1 MERLIANIK
10 RIVVVGTSS
19 GGIETLRTLAS
30 GVPADLAA
38 PICIVIHR
46 HPQSQGLTAGIL
58 GGAGP
63 LPARDAEDGE
73 RLENGRIYVA
83 PVDRHLIV
91 EPGQL
96 RLARGPRENLSRP
109 AIDPLF
115 RSAAQVYGP
124 AAIGVILTGDLD
136 DGAAGLDTIRRA
148 GRRHD
153 RAGSERR
160 AGAVDATERTA
171 VRAGGLLRAR
181 CRDSAVLQRPGRG
194 APRNRRQ
201 LRVPRDVEVE
211 VNIAKEDARP
221 MDTGLERNRR
231 TVDDRVPRMSR
242 SAAAAQACAAEPL
255 PLPYRTRLLRPRA
268 CRSAQHR
275 GGRVVMGRSAGA
287 GRSRDAADG
296 TVARLSPSPGGRRRW
311 ARGAG
316 DADRSAGRGDSG
328 VLHERSNLQA
338 S

>member
-136 DGAAGLDTIRRA
+136 DGAAGLDTIRKL
-148 GRRHD
+148 GGVTIVQD
-153 RAGSERR
+153 PN
-160 AGAVDATERTA
+160 DALA
-171 VRAGGLLRAR
+171 P
-181 CRDSAVLQRPGRG
+181 SM
-194 APRNRRQ
+194 PRNALQYGPVDFCVPAHQIPALLVRVLAQ
-201 LRVPRDVEVE
+201 EPPETAALRVPRDVEVE
-211 VNIAKEDARP
+211 VNIAREDARP
-221 MDTGLERNRR
+221 MDTGLNEIAEPSMLACPECHGVLLRLKHAHPSRFRCHTGHAYSGESLVAALNVGVEESLWGAVRALEEAEILLMELSR
-231 TVDDRVPRMSR
+231 VHSHRADDGAGHVARATQAR
-242 SAAAAQACAAEPL
+242 AQA
-255 PLPYRTRLLRPRA
+255 
-268 CRSAQHR
+268 SAI
-275 GGRVVMGRSAGA
+275 
-287 GRSRDAADG
+287 RD
-296 TVARLSPSPGGRRRW
+296 
-311 ARGAG
+311 
-316 DADRSAGRGDSG
+316 
-328 VLHERSNLQA
+328 VLNERSNLQA